1 MNTQQTLDQLRSLKL
16 HGMAKA
22 YEVARS
28 LPVHDQVSGD
38 PLIAQ
43 LVESEC
49 HYRKEQTTKRYLQ
62 QSKLRYPAHLEQVHC
77 NTQRN
82 LTREQLMSLADGG
95 FIDRAE
101 NVLIT
106 GYTGCGKSYLA
117 CALAR
122 QACSL
127 GYRTLYLGFNRF
139 IEQIL
144 QSKLDGTFVKLLDQ
158 IERTRLVILDDFGL
172 QPLDATTRIALL
184 QILEDRYAKQ
194 AIIVTSQLPV
204 AKWYDVINDPTL
216 ADALMDRLTANA
228 HRIELEGNTLRRKK
242 S

>member
-1 MNTQQTLDQLRSLKL
+1 MNTQQTLDKLRSWKL
-16 HGMAKA
+16 H
-22 YEVARS
+22 
-28 LPVHDQVSGD
+28 
-38 PLIAQ
+38 
-43 LVESEC
+43 
-49 HYRKEQTTKRYLQ
+49 
-62 QSKLRYPAHLEQVHC
+62 C
-77 NTQRN
+77 NAQRN
-82 LTREQLMSLADGG
+82 LAREQLMILADGG

-106 GYTGCGKSYLA
+106 GYTRCGKSYLA
-117 CALAR
+117 CALAL

-127 GYRTLYLGFNRF
+127 GYRTLYVGFNRF
-139 IEQIL
+139 IEQIS

-172 QPLDATTRIALL
+172 QSFDATTHIALL

-204 AKWYDVINDPTL
+204 SKWYDLINDPTL

-228 HRIELEGNTLRRKK
+228 HRIELEGETLRRKK